1 MIIGF
6 VLGNFYQLHTANACL
21 YVLSHV
27 LDMVDGMAA
36 RYLDQCST
44 FGVILDY
51 SIDIITEM
59 IWFIQLTPLIHNFS
73 YNNNIANGNSIMLL
87 MVFIIMINIFGLVF
101 AIYNSAQGKYWKSSP
116 YRPRL
121 QEPFIN
127 HKGYTKLGHGIV
139 LFYQVF
145 WAVYYISFFYSIPNL
160 VLEILAFS
168 ALLEIISLTM
178 ILYEQLCMYQ
188 E

>member
-1 MIIGF
+1 MRSIADTWWLVPNLIDYLRLIFVIIGF

-73 YNNNIANGNSIMLL
+73 TFPK
-87 MVFIIMINIFGLVF
+87 V
-101 AIYNSAQGKYWKSSP
+101 SSP
-116 YRPRL
+116 LRVVKSNKV
-121 QEPFIN
+121 I
-127 HKGYTKLGHGIV
+127 
-139 LFYQVF
+139 
-145 WAVYYISFFYSIPNL
+145 
-160 VLEILAFS
+160 AFNNQ
-168 ALLEIISLTM
+168 AT
-178 ILYEQLCMYQ
+178 
-188 E
+188 